1 MQEFSSHIFAECL
14 LALFCLTCATAKSY
28 GPCAAVRCGFNT
40 RCIEFNG
47 SAKCYDTTCP
57 TGEVFSECSSYC
69 EPTCIPSDIACIQVC
84 GPPACQCQPSFLR
97 DNGKCVDPKLCSNKK
112 VTTQSYVDEPITP
125 STSSCS
131 PPCKPGFHCDDK
143 TCVADEMKI
152 PRCAEVRV
160 KCQAGHH
167 CEDTPTGITCA
178 PDPICPANEVF
189 NICASDCEQT
199 CVPMGRPCTLNCL
212 PPKCQCKD
220 GYVREGGRCIDPKKC
235 PNRKQST
242 DRIHESVMQSYV
254 DEPITPVPLNC
265 QSATIQILCVE
276 GFHCEIAN
284 GAPTCVPNR
293 RVAPKRGSQPSVT
306 CATTLML
313 CRDGTH
319 CEDINGKP
327 KCVKD
332 RGVSTDM
339 PCKNVVCPSG
349 QHCEFY
355 RGVAQCTKSPGPC
368 AAAFCAGGECIEYD
382 NTFGCFNTNKIIGS
396 IAMTHGSPSLQGS
409 QQDSRR
415 LPKGKRTRMAICSYN
430 ARTLA
435 SEAAIEDL
443 MMQGKKIKYD
453 VNGLTK
459 TRQRHPFNAVYETLE
474 EQFLGTCDSR
484 GVGGVSALVNTSM
497 AENIDPFEQLTTRI
511 GEEQF
516 EALYM
521 DPEKFYQ
528 EDYAFYKVIIGDFY
542 AKLGTCDSRGVGGV
556 SVLVN
561 TSMAKNIDSFEQL
574 TTRIGR
580 LRMRRCGP
588 TPALNIF
595 VAYAPTSSDGEEQ
608 LEAFYMGPEKFYQE
622 DYAFYKLIIGDF
634 YAKVGPRK
642 TPQDFHIGIHGLQW
656 NEQEERL
663 SEFIMTAKTIHVNS
677 QFQKPSSLRWTWE
690 SSGGGY
696 SNETDHIIVN
706 KRERNP
712 RTIINWDLFATLA
725 GFWEDSAMDNIDE
738 EYDRLVEHLHDCAK
752 KAESFKTTKR
762 RLSLETLE
770 LIRQRGAA
778 RATGNQDSQGF
789 AERR

>member
-382 NTFGCFNTNKIIGS
+382 NTFGCFNTKCGPN
-396 IAMTHGSPSLQGS
+396 
-409 QQDSRR
+409 
-415 LPKGKRTRMAICSYN
+415 
-430 ARTLA
+430 
-435 SEAAIEDL
+435 
-443 MMQGKKIKYD
+443 
-453 VNGLTK
+453 
-459 TRQRHPFNAVYETLE
+459 E
-474 EQFLGTCDSR
+474 EF
-484 GVGGVSALVNTSM
+484 
-497 AENIDPFEQLTTRI
+497 
-511 GEEQF
+511 
-516 EALYM
+516 
-521 DPEKFYQ
+521 
-528 EDYAFYKVIIGDFY
+528 
-542 AKLGTCDSRGVGGV
+542 
-556 SVLVN
+556 
-561 TSMAKNIDSFEQL
+561 
-574 TTRIGR
+574 
-580 LRMRRCGP
+580 RRCASCEPTCGP
-588 TPALNIF
+588 IVPCLPVCFPPACQCIGGYVRDNGKCIERNKCKKQSETNGK
-595 VAYAPTSSDGEEQ
+595 PTSTITNS
-608 LEAFYMGPEKFYQE
+608 FPC
-622 DYAFYKLIIGDF
+622 
-634 YAKVGPRK
+634 AKVKCPPGQYCEFYEGATMCVPLPGPCASVRCAG
-642 TPQDFHIGIHGLQW
+642 TECIEYNDTFGCFNTTCGP
-656 NEQEERL
+656 NE
-663 SEFIMTAKTIHVNS
+663 EFKRCASCEPTCGPIVPCLDVCQPPTCQCK
-677 QFQKPSSLRWTWE
+677 
-690 SSGGGY
+690 GGY
-696 SNETDHIIVN
+696 VRSKGMCIKQSSCEKSGEHGN
-706 KRERNP
+706 NP
-712 RTIINWDLFATLA
+712 YHR
-725 GFWEDSAMDNIDE
+725 
-738 EYDRLVEHLHDCAK
+738 
-752 KAESFKTTKR
+752 
-762 RLSLETLE
+762 
-770 LIRQRGAA
+770 
-778 RATGNQDSQGF
+778 
-789 AERR
+789 